1 MSEVS
6 VSITMDE
13 DLRDRFGNFCA
24 NIGLSMSAAVSV
36 FASQA
41 VRLQKIPF
49 EISADPFYSEANI
62 RRLEKAANDVA
73 SGRAAL
79 TAHELIDD

>member
-6 VSITMDE
+6 VNITMDE
-13 DLRDRFGNFCA
+13 DLRDSFRNFCA
-24 NIGLSMSAAVSV
+24 NIGLSMSAAISV
-36 FASQA
+36 FANQA

-49 EISADPFYSEANI
+49 EIAADPFYSEANI
-62 RRLEKAANDVA
+62 RRLEKAASDFA
-73 SGRAAL
+73 SGRAPL

>member
-1 MSEVS
+1 
-6 VSITMDE
+6 MDE

-49 EISADPFYSEANI
+49 EISADPFFSVANI
-62 RRLEKAANDVA
+62 RRLERAASDVA
-73 SGRAAL
+73 SGKAAL

>member
-6 VSITMDE
+6 VNITME
-13 DLRDRFGNFCA
+13 ESLRDRFGDFCE

-41 VRLQKIPF
+41 VRLQRIPF
-49 EISADPFYSEANI
+49 EISADPFYSEVNI
-62 RRLEKAANDVA
+62 RRLEKAARDLD

-79 TAHELIDD
+79 TVHDLTDD

>member
-6 VSITMDE
+6 VNITME
-13 DLRDRFGNFCA
+13 EGLRDSFKKFCA
-24 NIGLSMSAAVSV
+24 NIGMSVSAAVSV

-49 EISADPFYSEANI
+49 EISADLFYSEANI
-62 RRLEKAANDVA
+62 RMLEKAASDVA
-73 SGRAAL
+73 SGRASL
-79 TAHELIDD
+79 TAYELIDN